1 MSYKIVITK
10 DDREWFMREN
20 GKDVEY
26 CVWKEAQQFLG
37 SMQDLMRYYFGFEM
51 YVKEIK
57 NDS

>member
-1 MSYKIVITK
+1 
-10 DDREWFMREN
+10 MREN